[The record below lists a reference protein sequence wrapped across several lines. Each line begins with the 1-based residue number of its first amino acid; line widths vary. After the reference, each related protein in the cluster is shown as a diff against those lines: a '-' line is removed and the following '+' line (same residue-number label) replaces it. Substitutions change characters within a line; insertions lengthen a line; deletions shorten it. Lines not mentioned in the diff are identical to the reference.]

1 MRWNAHRKNNRARR
15 PAVTSSLD
23 RLRFFTA
30 WLGNPLSVAAIAP
43 SSKALAQL
51 ITRDIDAQT
60 GPVLELGPGTGV
72 FTQALLDRGV
82 AERAL
87 TLVEYDDGFAR
98 LLERRF
104 PQANILTIDAADL
117 ADAHGSPSDLFGAA
131 ICGLGLLNMKPAK
144 VEAILRATFMR
155 MRSGAP
161 LYLFTYGRNCP
172 VPDAVLQRLDLDAV
186 RVATIRRNI
195 PPASVYRVVS
205 SQAKAD

>member
-1 MRWNAHRKNNRARR
+1 MRWNAHRKNNRVRG
-15 PAVTSSLD
+15 PAVTSPLD
-23 RLRFFTA
+23 RIRFFTA

-51 ITRDIDAQT
+51 ITRDINART

-82 AERAL
+82 AERDL

-104 PQANILTIDAADL
+104 PQANILSIDAAEL
-117 ADAHGSPSDLFGAA
+117 ADTHRSPSDLFGAA
-131 ICGLGLLNMKPAK
+131 ICGLGLLNMKSAK
-144 VEAILRATFMR
+144 VEAILRAAFMR
-155 MRSGAP
+155 MHSDAS

-172 VPDAVLQRLDLDAV
+172 VPDQVLQRLGLSAFH
-186 RVATIRRNI
+186 VATIRRNI
-195 PPASVYRVVS
+195 PPASVYRIVS
-205 SQAKAD
+205 CQAKAG